1 MIFDSANS
9 HLIEEAEDGHKK
21 AAGAASCN
29 EDRNLAKGK
38 HAHARGFGA
47 SPRRALRSKRRRL
60 TMLGGC
66 CEPCLRR

>member
-9 HLIEEAEDGHKK
+9 YLIEEAEDGHKK

-38 HAHARGFGA
+38 HARARFWGIAKA
-47 SPRRALRSKRRRL
+47 SA
-60 TMLGGC
+60 T
-66 CEPCLRR
+66 E

>member
-1 MIFDSANS
+1 MTFDSANS

-38 HAHARGFGA
+38 HARARFWGHRQGERYGVSGA
-47 SPRRALRSKRRRL
+47 
-60 TMLGGC
+60 G
-66 CEPCLRR
+66 